1 MISVEF
7 GSIEKKKYKMESNTN
22 LNFDVYYIGIIVPG
36 LVEYTIILLPT
47 QFSLEGCAC
56 VVLRLGWAYRVL

>member
-1 MISVEF
+1 
-7 GSIEKKKYKMESNTN
+7 MESNTN

-56 VVLRLGWAYRVL
+56 VVLRLG